1 MDVIILS
8 DRYQL
13 MEEIGSGGMA
23 LVYKALDLT
32 LDRIVAI
39 KVLKEEFLEDDEFVK
54 RFHAEAQS
62 VAKLSNPNI
71 VGVYDVA
78 LDGKYHY
85 IVMEYIEGVTLSN
98 YIASK
103 KVLESDEAMSIAIQ
117 ICNALT
123 HAHKNN
129 IVHRDIK
136 PHNIL
141 LTKEGVAKVADFG
154 IAKVTTNKT
163 LTLSG
168 RTIGSVH
175 YFSPEQARGG
185 YVDNRTDLYSLGCV
199 LYEMTTG
206 QLPYEGETPVV
217 VAVKHLQEKL
227 KSPNT
232 INKNLHDDVNKII
245 LKAMAKSVDERYQSA
260 KELQDSLK
268 AVVGGKELPKTFDL
282 ELPLNKLEN
291 DKENKSKETKNFKPI
306 KIEKKKEKD
315 GEEFDFTVAKNK
327 QKRYTFPKI
336 LAVFS
341 AILLILLLSF
351 YGIKEL
357 ITTIIPED
365 KTYDIQ
371 DYTNMY
377 YDNVKETLEKDFNI
391 IVEKKEV
398 YSDKVVEGVIIDQ
411 SIDAGITFKERAVNT
426 IKFTVSLG
434 PELIEIK
441 DYTAFDY
448 RIAERDLKDLGLK
461 PIKKEIHSEMVAK
474 GGIIR
479 TDPEAFL
486 KVEPNSSIT
495 VYVSIG
501 PDLAEVT
508 VPDFIGMTKIEFDAA
523 LVANKLVEGEIVPS
537 NLSSETA
544 KVVRQY
550 PEVGEVVYEQ
560 TPIHVVFEEENIQG
574 DRLLVKYA
582 LIPANI
588 NELSGSIKVYIEILP
603 TDTLKYEMLYN
614 KNHDKSE
621 FPIEV
626 TVPIPIDGKTTL
638 KVIYNNVHTEMF
650 ELLYEDYKDDTS
662 LIVVK
667 PDESGTTQGG
677 N

>member
-39 KVLKEEFLEDDEFVK
+39 KVLKEEFLDDDEFVK

-185 YVDNRTDLYSLGCV
+185 FVDNRTDLYSLGCV

-232 INKNLHDDVNKII
+232 VNKNLHDDVNKII

-282 ELPLNKLEN
+282 ELPLNKLG
-291 DKENKSKETKNFKPI
+291 NKSRETKNFKPI
-306 KIEKKKEKD
+306 KIQKKKEKE

-377 YDNVKETLEKDFNI
+377 YENVKETLEKDFNI

-411 SIDAGITFKERAVNT
+411 SVDEGITFKERAVNT

-461 PIKKEIHSEMVAK
+461 PIKKEIHSEIVAK

-523 LVANKLVEGEIVPS
+523 LVANKLIEGEIVPS

-550 PEVGEVVYEQ
+550 PEAGEVVYEQ

-582 LIPANI
+582 LKPANI

-614 KNHDKSE
+614 QNHDKSE

-667 PDESGTTQGG
+667 PDESGTAQGG